1 MERTRSLCL
10 RLDSPYTRC
19 YPPLPVFIET
29 SVWIVLLGATI
40 TAVATG
46 LGALSF
52 LVVRN
57 IGDWWLGVFTDT

>member
-1 MERTRSLCL
+1 M
-10 RLDSPYTRC
+10 
-19 YPPLPVFIET
+19 FIET